1 MPRTLTRELRASLH
15 LLRSSWLLACV
26 LLLAAAT
33 ALAACGGD
41 DEEPAAA
48 EAPAAP
54 EAAEPAGPS
63 DQLIADVIENYADG
77 VHATYVT
84 SLDSAQIL
92 DDAID
97 VFVENPTPA
106 TLEAAKRAWLEA
118 RDDYGVTEAYR
129 FYGGPI
135 DNEEDGP
142 EGLINAWPLDEAY
155 IDYVEGDP
163 NAGIVNNPGEF
174 PEITAD
180 LIVSLNEVGGEA
192 NVSTGW
198 HAIEFLLWGQDL
210 NADGPGDRPLEDYT
224 TNANADRRATY
235 LATAS
240 DVLIGHLQWL
250 VDAWDPRGS
259 GNYYAA
265 FLALDANEALT
276 NIITGIGELSRGEL
290 AGERMT
296 VAYEERAQED
306 EHSCFA
312 DNTTND
318 IIANALGIQNV
329 WLGDFGTVRGPGI
342 VDLVAATDQALA
354 DRLTEEIA
362 VSVANATSIPAPFD
376 AHLLADLPDSSPGRR
391 AVLKTIESL
400 EDQTDTIVAAGQLIG
415 VTVSVS

>member
-1 MPRTLTRELRASLH
+1 MPRTLTRDRRASLD
-15 LLRSSWLLACV
+15 LLRSGWLLACV
-26 LLLAAAT
+26 LLLSVAT

-63 DQLIADVIENYADG
+63 DQLIADVIEHYADG

-84 SLDSAQIL
+84 SLASAQIL
-92 DDAID
+92 DGAID

-163 NAGIVNNPGEF
+163 NAGIINNADEF

-180 LIVSLNEVGGEA
+180 LIISLNEVGGEA

-198 HAIEFLLWGQDL
+198 HAIEFLLWGQDF
-210 NADGPGDRPLEDYT
+210 NADGPGSRPIEDYT
-224 TNANADRRATY
+224 TNANAERRATY

-259 GNYYAA
+259 GNYRAT

-318 IIANALGIQNV
+318 IIANARGIQNV
-329 WLGDFGTVRGPGI
+329 WLGDYGTLRGPGL
-342 VDLVAATDQALA
+342 VDLVAATDPALA

-362 VSVANATSIPAPFD
+362 VSVANATAIPAPFD
-376 AHLLADLPDSSPGRR
+376 AHLLADLPDSSAGRR

-400 EDQTDTIVAAGQLIG
+400 EDQTDTIVAAGQIIG